1 MIIFELLNAHIV
13 LKKKKEK
20 EKEKDKRK
28 EKKSILLNSI
38 KC

>member
-20 EKEKDKRK
+20 EKDKRK